1 MTQENTF
8 TKTTHKNGHFN
19 KSIHLALQLR
29 DSFDY
34 TEMYDKIVR
43 SINPY
48 AHFKVTPT
56 GTWSRNR
63 IIFYEHEKKD
73 PYYFYK
79 LCAPCK
85 IDFQEREHHPFI
97 MLGFENKFQMKA
109 FLKDFH
115 IDKKQVALC
124 FWNTMTFSDKDG
136 NKLDKNGEYKVVLSV
151 KPIKYY
157 AIKKI
162 KNIIY
167 KFSQQHKNTYG
178 NIHVYSYVQLAS
190 SIHDRWIDPFTFE
203 KIRDFKVVYDHFM
216 KSINVENEKQV
227 LSFAKVLHQI
237 DEKAFLY
244 RKNKTHSTSYYISNK
259 TQLDAPKL
267 LSLSK
272 FSTKFYYTYLK
283 DKNPYKI
290 AKYRKDWKSAA
301 EAFILEVFCK
311 QLYKKK
317 QPIDKDDLLY
327 YDNNKEVFELMHPF
341 SSVENFEVELP
352 LKIKE
357 LQNTIDTLEFNLKLA
372 KEDVKYYDKKVDERY
387 INAIPKI
394 SNVPFHYSQ
403 SDEELRAKYNMY
415 VENGTI
421 EMFKMLDK
429 NSYESA
435 ESYIKMMHE
444 KEKTAFEMKLFDSYE
459 DDPEYQRCFEKFKE
473 AKKRVKDLSEE
484 IRYSKRDL
492 DRFSK
497 DNYPEI
503 YRKKASEYFDSTC
516 SLFGLAFSKKEVTL
530 FLKNLNLD
538 TKIDPCKFRK
548 IVLDV
553 LLDLKMLS
561 TNYKHDYMK
570 CLCRKYLF
578 SKEHWLKVYRK
589 VKNLICKSSQ
599 FLIGYIQYC
608 YTRKSKIVNSCINI
622 YIKGYTAQFAPSVE
636 YFGPPD

>member
-1 MTQENTF
+1 MSNN
-8 TKTTHKNGHFN
+8 KHFN

-34 TEMYDKIVR
+34 TKMYNEIVK

-48 AHFKVTPT
+48 AYFKISPT
-56 GTWSRNR
+56 GTWSRNQ
-63 IIFYEHEKKD
+63 IIFYEYEKKC

-85 IDFQEREHHPFI
+85 IDFQQREHHPFI

-124 FWNTMTFSDKDG
+124 FWNTMSFSDKDG

-162 KNIIY
+162 KSLIY
-167 KFSQQHKNTYG
+167 NFSQQHKNTYG

-203 KIRDFKVVYDHFM
+203 KTRDFKVVYEHFM

-227 LSFAKVLHQI
+227 LSFAKVLRQI

-244 RKNKTHSTSYYISNK
+244 RKNNTHSTSYYISNK
-259 TQLDAPKL
+259 TQLDAPKVL
-267 LSLSK
+267 DLSR
-272 FSTKFYYTYLK
+272 FSTKFYHTYLE

-311 QLYKKK
+311 QLYKEN
-317 QPIDKDDLLY
+317 QPIDQNDQLDY
-327 YDNNKEVFELMHPF
+327 RNIKEVFELMHPF
-341 SSVENFEVELP
+341 SSVENLEVELP

-357 LQNTIDTLEFNLKLA
+357 LQNTIDELEFNLKLA
-372 KEDVKYYDKKVDERY
+372 KEDVKYYDKKIDERY
-387 INAIPKI
+387 INAERKLPDE
-394 SNVPFHYSQ
+394 PFQYSK
-403 SDEELRAKYNMY
+403 SDEELRAQYNMY

-421 EMFKMLDK
+421 DMFKMLDK
-429 NSYESA
+429 TSYESPEA
-435 ESYIKMMHE
+435 YIKTTHE
-444 KEKTAFEMKLFDSYE
+444 KEKFDFDLKMLDSYE
-459 DDPEYQRCFEKFKE
+459 EDPEYQRCVEKS
-473 AKKRVKDLSEE
+473 KKAQKQVKYLSEE
-484 IRYSKRDL
+484 LRYNKRDL

-497 DNYPEI
+497 DDYPYV
-503 YRKKASEYFDSTC
+503 YRKKASEYFDSRC

-530 FLKNLNLD
+530 FLKSLNLD

-548 IVLDV
+548 IILDV

-578 SKEHWLKVYRK
+578 SKENWKKVYNK
-589 VKNLICKSSQ
+589 IKELISESSQ
-599 FLIGYIQYC
+599 FFIGYIQYY
-608 YTRKSKIVNSCINI
+608 YTRKLNFSNSCINI
-622 YIKGYTAQFAPSVE
+622 YIKGYNTQFAPSVE